1 MKLPAWTREP
11 LVQFLFGGALLF
23 VFFAWRGEPADPA
36 SRDIEVS
43 RDDQAQLAV
52 RFEALMR
59 RPPTDAE
66 LDNLIEQ
73 YLREEIL
80 YREALRLGLDQD
92 DPVVRRRL
100 SQKMDEIAGARAET
114 APVTD
119 AMLQEWIEAHPERFA
134 ADATYSFDQLWFS
147 EGDEAALV
155 LAQLTDDENWQGLGG
170 EISLPASLENASFT
184 DIENRF
190 GQAFSTSLNDFS
202 VSPKWYGPV
211 SSGFGWHLVRV
222 RKKQIGEVPELADIR
237 SDVENDWRSSTI
249 ADRKKQAYELLREAY
264 DIDIER

>member
-1 MKLPAWTREP
+1 MKMPQWTREP
-11 LVQFLFGGALLF
+11 LVQFLFGGLLLF

-36 SRDIEVS
+36 SREIEVS
-43 RDDQAQLAV
+43 REDQAQLAV

-59 RPPTDAE
+59 RAPTDAE
-66 LDNLIEQ
+66 LDSLIEQ

-119 AMLQEWIEAHPERFA
+119 AMLQEWLETHPERFA
-134 ADATYSFDQLWFS
+134 RDAAFGFDQLWF
-147 EGDEAALV
+147 DNEAAARAA
-155 LAQLTDDENWQGLGG
+155 LATLSEDSEWRGRGE
-170 EISLPASLENASFT
+170 EISLPSSLDNEPLAAINS
-184 DIENRF
+184 RF
-190 GQAFSTSLNDFS
+190 GQVFAREIEGLEASDG
-202 VSPKWYGPV
+202 WQGPIA
-211 SSGFGWHLVRV
+211 SGFGWHVVRL
-222 RKKQIGEVPELADIR
+222 REKQVSDIPPLEEIR
-237 SDVENDWRSSTI
+237 TVVENDWRSSTI

-264 DIDIER
+264 DIDIDR